1 MTSTVLLILSFL
13 ILSISLEEGD
23 QDSRKEEREQ
33 QQEEEEDGALDR
45 QACRA
50 ALASLRHAKWFQV
63 SSSHSLMIKV
73 VELELKN

>member
-1 MTSTVLLILSFL
+1 MCPAQLCSFYLSP

-23 QDSRKEEREQ
+23 QDNRKEGE

-45 QACRA
+45 QECQA

-63 SSSHSLMIKV
+63 RIKV
-73 VELELKN
+73 VELEVKN